1 MIPALLGATGL
12 LLVVAVVLTVMKMNN
27 ANDNANDNAELKEL
41 RAALAA
47 LNAQQSQLNPPAPVR
62 PLNPGALGVDPITPN
77 PVLIPPSPPIPA
89 NTSLLDPGEVV
100 AGAPATTAGPSI
112 ISEDPPSED
121 GAPTRAQLEAEL
133 AKVERENE
141 LLKEEAK
148 QGLISKPMIEA
159 AKKQKARASTV
170 KQAWIQA
177 KVIEWVAQ
185 QPDQEAGGFAI
196 IELHRDV
203 QPGTILAIRRQTGI
217 YGRLEVDHVYPG
229 KKQASA
235 NPVRGTFPDAT
246 TPVIKPGDELILPPF
261 GS

>member
-1 MIPALLGATGL
+1 MHESYVDSIGDLQEKLLH
-12 LLVVAVVLTVMKMNN
+12 
-27 ANDNANDNAELKEL
+27 AEDLGVRNEQIVEEL
-41 RAALAA
+41 RAEMAELRCAH
-47 LNAQQSQLNPPAPVR
+47 
-62 PLNPGALGVDPITPN
+62 
-77 PVLIPPSPPIPA
+77 
-89 NTSLLDPGEVV
+89 
-100 AGAPATTAGPSI
+100 
-112 ISEDPPSED
+112 
-121 GAPTRAQLEAEL
+121 EAEL

-235 NPVRGTFPDAT
+235 NPVRGTFPDGT